1 MDKCFN
7 KSVCR
12 ILEIAEQEMLNC
24 HHPYV
29 GTEHLL
35 LALLKNNNI
44 SEICIKYNLTYKN
57 FKKELI
63 KVVGMASKESVNIL
77 YTPLLKIVIENASK
91 KANKEQKE
99 LDEFYLLSS
108 LLNEQDGIA
117 LQIVSNMGID
127 TESLTNEINKPS
139 LIYQLGVSL
148 NEKESDRVYLRD
160 KEINEVMEILLR
172 KNKNNPLLIGHAG
185 VGKTAIAYELAH
197 MIKEGNVPDKLKN
210 KEIVLI
216 NTSTLIAGTKYR
228 GEFELRVNNLIKEVM
243 KCKNIILFIDEIHTI
258 VKTGASDG
266 SIDAANILKPYLAR
280 GDIKIIGA
288 TTYEEYNEYIKKDPA
303 LVRRFTP
310 VMVNEPSN
318 KDMLTIMDKVKKNY
332 ESFYDLKINKNTIKY
347 LIDITDKYLPNL
359 YNPDKCIEVLD
370 TVCSKKLI
378 DMYKDNSKNKIISNE
393 DIYDVIKISTLR
405 EDKINELYDE
415 LKEKYNEKIVK
426 SIVNLIKDN
435 RFNKYM
441 ILDGLDKNNKI
452 KIIKYISSKFNINMI
467 NINCEEY
474 NDDYSL
480 SKLLSNDYLYNK
492 LEEYPFS
499 FIVFNNYDEANKVL
513 YNLIKT
519 MINSGYITNSLN
531 KKLYLNNSIIFLLNN
546 KEESNLGFNNNL
558 SFVNTGFLSRISC
571 LIVSALSII

>member
-63 KVVGMASKESVNIL
+63 KVIGMASKESVNIL

-117 LQIVSNMGID
+117 LQIVSNMGVD

-288 TTYEEYNEYIKKDPA
+288 STYEEYNEYIKKDPA

-393 DIYDVIKISTLR
+393 DIYDVIKNRVNISTLR

-415 LKEKYNEKIVK
+415 LKEKYNEKTVK
-426 SIVNLIKDN
+426 NIVNLIKDN
-435 RFNKYM
+435 KFNKYM
-441 ILDGLDKNNKI
+441 VLDGLDKNNII

-558 SFVNTGFLSRISC
+558 SFIPQKC
-571 LIVSALSII
+571 

>member
-44 SEICIKYNLTYKN
+44 REICIKYNLTYKN

-63 KVVGMASKESVNIL
+63 KVIGMASKESVNIL

-117 LQIVSNMGID
+117 LQIVSNMGVD
-127 TESLTNEINKPS
+127 TESLTKEINKPS
-139 LIYQLGVSL
+139 LIYELGVSL

-393 DIYDVIKISTLR
+393 DIYDVIKNRVNISTLR

-426 SIVNLIKDN
+426 NIVNLIKDN
-435 RFNKYM
+435 KFNKYM
-441 ILDGLDKNNKI
+441 VLDGLDKNNKI

-558 SFVNTGFLSRISC
+558 SFIPQKC
-571 LIVSALSII
+571 

>member
-63 KVVGMASKESVNIL
+63 KVIGMASKESVNIL

-117 LQIVSNMGID
+117 LQIVSNMGVD

-288 TTYEEYNEYIKKDPA
+288 STYEEYNEYIKKDPA

-332 ESFYDLKINKNTIKY
+332 ESFYYLKINKNTIKY

-393 DIYDVIKISTLR
+393 DIYDVIKNRVNISTLR

-415 LKEKYNEKIVK
+415 LKEKYNEKTVK
-426 SIVNLIKDN
+426 NIVNLIKDN
-435 RFNKYM
+435 KFNKYM
-441 ILDGLDKNNKI
+441 VLDGLDKNNKI

-558 SFVNTGFLSRISC
+558 SFIPQKC
-571 LIVSALSII
+571 

>member
-63 KVVGMASKESVNIL
+63 KVIGMASKESVNIL

-117 LQIVSNMGID
+117 LQIVSNMGVD

-393 DIYDVIKISTLR
+393 DIYDVIKNRVNISTLR

-426 SIVNLIKDN
+426 NIVNLIKEN

-558 SFVNTGFLSRISC
+558 SFIPQKC
-571 LIVSALSII
+571 

>member
-63 KVVGMASKESVNIL
+63 KVIGMASKESVNIL

-117 LQIVSNMGID
+117 LQIVSNMGVD

-148 NEKESDRVYLRD
+148 NEKENDRIYLRD

-393 DIYDVIKISTLR
+393 DIYDVIKNRVNISTLR

-415 LKEKYNEKIVK
+415 LKEKYNEKTVK
-426 SIVNLIKDN
+426 NIVNLIKDN
-435 RFNKYM
+435 KFNKYM
-441 ILDGLDKNNKI
+441 ILDRLDKNNKI

-558 SFVNTGFLSRISC
+558 SFIPQKC
-571 LIVSALSII
+571 

>member
-63 KVVGMASKESVNIL
+63 KVIGMASKESVNIL

-117 LQIVSNMGID
+117 LQIVSNMGVD
-127 TESLTNEINKPS
+127 TKSLTNEINKPS

-393 DIYDVIKISTLR
+393 DIYDVIKNRVNISTLR

-415 LKEKYNEKIVK
+415 LKEKYNEKTVK
-426 SIVNLIKDN
+426 NIVNLIKDN
-435 RFNKYM
+435 KFNKYM
-441 ILDGLDKNNKI
+441 VLDGLDKNNKI

-558 SFVNTGFLSRISC
+558 SFIPQKC
-571 LIVSALSII
+571 

>member
-44 SEICIKYNLTYKN
+44 REICIKYNLTYKN

-63 KVVGMASKESVNIL
+63 KVIGMASKESVNIL

-117 LQIVSNMGID
+117 LQIVSNMGVD

-148 NEKESDRVYLRD
+148 NEKVSDRVYLRD

-347 LIDITDKYLPNL
+347 LIDITYKYLPNL

-393 DIYDVIKISTLR
+393 DIYDVIKNRVNISTLR

-426 SIVNLIKDN
+426 NIVNLIKDN
-435 RFNKYM
+435 KFNKYM

-558 SFVNTGFLSRISC
+558 SFIPQKC
-571 LIVSALSII
+571 

>member
-63 KVVGMASKESVNIL
+63 KVIGMASKESVNIL

-117 LQIVSNMGID
+117 LQIVSNMGVD
-127 TESLTNEINKPS
+127 TKSLTNEINKPS

-288 TTYEEYNEYIKKDPA
+288 TTYEEYNEYIKKDSA

-393 DIYDVIKISTLR
+393 DIYDVIKNRVNISTLR

-415 LKEKYNEKIVK
+415 LKEKYNEKTVK
-426 SIVNLIKDN
+426 NIVNLIKDN
-435 RFNKYM
+435 KFNKYM

-558 SFVNTGFLSRISC
+558 SFIPQKC
-571 LIVSALSII
+571 

>member
-63 KVVGMASKESVNIL
+63 KVIGMASKESVNIL

-117 LQIVSNMGID
+117 LQIVSNMGVD

-216 NTSTLIAGTKYR
+216 NTSALVAGTKYR

-288 TTYEEYNEYIKKDPA
+288 TTYEEYNEYIKKDTA

-393 DIYDVIKISTLR
+393 DIYDVIKNRVNISTLR

-415 LKEKYNEKIVK
+415 LKEKYNEKTVK
-426 SIVNLIKDN
+426 NIVNLIKDN
-435 RFNKYM
+435 KFNKYM

-558 SFVNTGFLSRISC
+558 SFIPQKC
-571 LIVSALSII
+571 

>member
-63 KVVGMASKESVNIL
+63 KVIGMASKESVNIL

-117 LQIVSNMGID
+117 LQIVSNMGVD

-393 DIYDVIKISTLR
+393 DIYDVIKNRVNISTLR

-415 LKEKYNEKIVK
+415 IKEKYNEKTVK
-426 SIVNLIKDN
+426 NIVNLIKDN
-435 RFNKYM
+435 KFNKYM

-558 SFVNTGFLSRISC
+558 SFIPQKC
-571 LIVSALSII
+571 

>member
-44 SEICIKYNLTYKN
+44 REICIKYNLTYKN

-63 KVVGMASKESVNIL
+63 KVIGMASKESVNIL

-117 LQIVSNMGID
+117 LQIVSNMGVD
-127 TESLTNEINKPS
+127 TESLTKEINKPS
-139 LIYQLGVSL
+139 LIYELGVSL

-160 KEINEVMEILLR
+160 REINEVMEILLR

-393 DIYDVIKISTLR
+393 DIYDVIKNRVNISTLK

-426 SIVNLIKDN
+426 NIVNLIKDN
-435 RFNKYM
+435 KFNKYM
-441 ILDGLDKNNKI
+441 VLDGLDKNNKI

-558 SFVNTGFLSRISC
+558 SFIPQKC
-571 LIVSALSII
+571 

>member
-44 SEICIKYNLTYKN
+44 REICIKYNLTYKN

-63 KVVGMASKESVNIL
+63 KVIGMASKESVNIL

-117 LQIVSNMGID
+117 LQIVSNMGVD
-127 TESLTNEINKPS
+127 TESLTKEINKPS
-139 LIYQLGVSL
+139 LIYELGVSL

-185 VGKTAIAYELAH
+185 VGKTAIAYELAR
-197 MIKEGNVPDKLKN
+197 MIKEGNVPEQLKN

-228 GEFELRVNNLIKEVM
+228 GEFELRVNNLIKEVIR
-243 KCKNIILFIDEIHTI
+243 CKNIILFIDEIHTI

-378 DMYKDNSKNKIISNE
+378 DMYKDKSKNKIISNE
-393 DIYDVIKISTLR
+393 DIYDVIKNRVNISTLR

-426 SIVNLIKDN
+426 NIVNLIKDN
-435 RFNKYM
+435 KFNKYM

-558 SFVNTGFLSRISC
+558 SFIPQKC
-571 LIVSALSII
+571 

>member
-63 KVVGMASKESVNIL
+63 KVIGMASKESVNIL

-117 LQIVSNMGID
+117 LQIVSNMGVD

-303 LVRRFTP
+303 LVRRFTS

-393 DIYDVIKISTLR
+393 DIYDVIKNRVNISTLR

-415 LKEKYNEKIVK
+415 LKEKYNEKTVK
-426 SIVNLIKDN
+426 NIVNLIKDN

-558 SFVNTGFLSRISC
+558 SFIPQKC
-571 LIVSALSII
+571 

>member
-63 KVVGMASKESVNIL
+63 KVIGMASKESVNIL

-117 LQIVSNMGID
+117 LQIVSNMGVD

-216 NTSTLIAGTKYR
+216 NTSTLVAGTKYR

-288 TTYEEYNEYIKKDPA
+288 TTYEEYNEYIKKDSA

-393 DIYDVIKISTLR
+393 DIYDVIKNRVNISTLR

-435 RFNKYM
+435 KFNKYM

-558 SFVNTGFLSRISC
+558 SFIPQKC
-571 LIVSALSII
+571 

>member
-63 KVVGMASKESVNIL
+63 KVIGMASKESVNIL

-117 LQIVSNMGID
+117 LQIVSNMGVD

-139 LIYQLGVSL
+139 LIYELGVSL

-393 DIYDVIKISTLR
+393 DIYDVIKNRVNISTLR

-415 LKEKYNEKIVK
+415 LKEKYNEKTVK
-426 SIVNLIKDN
+426 NIVNLIKDN
-435 RFNKYM
+435 KFNKYM

-558 SFVNTGFLSRISC
+558 SFIPQKC
-571 LIVSALSII
+571 

>member
-63 KVVGMASKESVNIL
+63 KVIGMASKESVNIL

-117 LQIVSNMGID
+117 LQIVSNMGVD

-288 TTYEEYNEYIKKDPA
+288 TTYEEYNEYIKKDSA

-347 LIDITDKYLPNL
+347 LIDNTDKYLPNL

-393 DIYDVIKISTLR
+393 DIYDVIKNRVNISTLR

-415 LKEKYNEKIVK
+415 LKEKYNEKTVK
-426 SIVNLIKDN
+426 NIVNLIKDN
-435 RFNKYM
+435 KFNKYM
-441 ILDGLDKNNKI
+441 VLDGLDKNNKI

-558 SFVNTGFLSRISC
+558 SFIPQKC
-571 LIVSALSII
+571 

>member
-44 SEICIKYNLTYKN
+44 REICIKYNLTYKN

-63 KVVGMASKESVNIL
+63 KVIGMASKESVNIL

-117 LQIVSNMGID
+117 LQIVSNMGVD

-347 LIDITDKYLPNL
+347 LIDITYKYLPNL

-393 DIYDVIKISTLR
+393 DIYDVIKNRVNISTLR

-426 SIVNLIKDN
+426 NIVNLIKDN
-435 RFNKYM
+435 KFNKYM

-558 SFVNTGFLSRISC
+558 SFIPQKC
-571 LIVSALSII
+571 

>member
-7 KSVCR
+7 KSICR

-44 SEICIKYNLTYKN
+44 REICIKYNLTYKN

-63 KVVGMASKESVNIL
+63 KVIGMASKESVNIL

-117 LQIVSNMGID
+117 LQIVSNMGVD
-127 TESLTNEINKPS
+127 TESLTKEINKPS
-139 LIYQLGVSL
+139 LIYELGVSL
-148 NEKESDRVYLRD
+148 KEKESDRVYLRD

-359 YNPDKCIEVLD
+359 YNPDKCIEILD

-393 DIYDVIKISTLR
+393 DIYDVIKNRVNISTLR
-405 EDKINELYDE
+405 EDKIDELYDE

-426 SIVNLIKDN
+426 NIVNLIKDN
-435 RFNKYM
+435 KFNKYM

-558 SFVNTGFLSRISC
+558 SFIPQKC
-571 LIVSALSII
+571 

>member
-44 SEICIKYNLTYKN
+44 REICIKYNLTYKN

-63 KVVGMASKESVNIL
+63 KVIGMASKESVNIL

-117 LQIVSNMGID
+117 LQIVSNMGVD
-127 TESLTNEINKPS
+127 TESLTKEINKPS
-139 LIYQLGVSL
+139 LIYELGVSL

-185 VGKTAIAYELAH
+185 VGKTAIAYELAR
-197 MIKEGNVPDKLKN
+197 MIKEGNVPEQLKN

-280 GDIKIIGA
+280 GDIKIVGA

-378 DMYKDNSKNKIISNE
+378 DMYKDNNKNKIISNE
-393 DIYDVIKISTLR
+393 DIYDVIKNRVNISTLR

-426 SIVNLIKDN
+426 NIVNLIKDN
-435 RFNKYM
+435 KFNKYM

-558 SFVNTGFLSRISC
+558 SFIPQKC
-571 LIVSALSII
+571 

>member
-63 KVVGMASKESVNIL
+63 KVIGMASKESVNIL

-117 LQIVSNMGID
+117 LQIVSNMGVD

-393 DIYDVIKISTLR
+393 DIYDVIKNRVNISTLR

-426 SIVNLIKDN
+426 NIVNLIKDN

-499 FIVFNNYDEANKVL
+499 FIVFSNYDEANKVL

-558 SFVNTGFLSRISC
+558 SFIPQKC
-571 LIVSALSII
+571 

>member
-63 KVVGMASKESVNIL
+63 KVIGMASKESVNIL

-117 LQIVSNMGID
+117 LQIVSNMGVD

-216 NTSTLIAGTKYR
+216 NTSTLVAGTKYR

-393 DIYDVIKISTLR
+393 DIYDVIKNRVNISTLR

-426 SIVNLIKDN
+426 NIVNLIKDN
-435 RFNKYM
+435 KFNKYM

-558 SFVNTGFLSRISC
+558 SFIPQKC
-571 LIVSALSII
+571 

>member
-44 SEICIKYNLTYKN
+44 REICIKYNLTYKN

-63 KVVGMASKESVNIL
+63 KVIGMASKESVNIL

-117 LQIVSNMGID
+117 LQIVSNMGVD

-393 DIYDVIKISTLR
+393 DIYVVIKNRVNISTLR

-426 SIVNLIKDN
+426 NIVNLIKDN
-435 RFNKYM
+435 KFNKYM

-558 SFVNTGFLSRISC
+558 SFIPQKC
-571 LIVSALSII
+571 

>member
-63 KVVGMASKESVNIL
+63 KVIGMASKESVNIL

-117 LQIVSNMGID
+117 LQIVSNMGVD

-393 DIYDVIKISTLR
+393 DIYDVIKNRVNISTLR

-426 SIVNLIKDN
+426 NIVNLIKDN
-435 RFNKYM
+435 KFNKYM
-441 ILDGLDKNNKI
+441 VLDGLDKNNKI

-558 SFVNTGFLSRISC
+558 SFIPQKC
-571 LIVSALSII
+571 

>member
-63 KVVGMASKESVNIL
+63 KVIGMASKESVNIL

-117 LQIVSNMGID
+117 LQIVSNMGVD

-216 NTSTLIAGTKYR
+216 NTSTLVAGTKYR

-288 TTYEEYNEYIKKDPA
+288 TTYEEYNEYIKKDSA

-393 DIYDVIKISTLR
+393 DIYDVIKNRVNISTLR

-415 LKEKYNEKIVK
+415 LKEKYNEKTVK
-426 SIVNLIKDN
+426 NIVNLIKDN
-435 RFNKYM
+435 KFNKYM
-441 ILDGLDKNNKI
+441 VLDGLDKNNKI

-558 SFVNTGFLSRISC
+558 SFIPQKC
-571 LIVSALSII
+571 

>member
-63 KVVGMASKESVNIL
+63 KVIGMASKESVNIL

-393 DIYDVIKISTLR
+393 DIYDVIKNRVNISTLR

-415 LKEKYNEKIVK
+415 LKEKYNEKTVK
-426 SIVNLIKDN
+426 NIVNLIKDN
-435 RFNKYM
+435 KFNKYM
-441 ILDGLDKNNKI
+441 VLDGLDKNNKI

-558 SFVNTGFLSRISC
+558 SFIPQKC
-571 LIVSALSII
+571 

>member
-12 ILEIAEQEMLNC
+12 ILEIAEQEMLSC

-44 SEICIKYNLTYKN
+44 REICIKYNLTYKN

-63 KVVGMASKESVNIL
+63 KVIGMASKESVNIL

-127 TESLTNEINKPS
+127 TESLTKEINKPS
-139 LIYQLGVSL
+139 LIYELGVSL

-378 DMYKDNSKNKIISNE
+378 DMYKNNSNNKMISNE
-393 DIYDVIKISTLR
+393 DIYEVIKNRVNISTLR
-405 EDKINELYDE
+405 EDKIDELYDE
-415 LKEKYNEKIVK
+415 LKKKYNEKIVK
-426 SIVNLIKDN
+426 NIVNLIKDN
-435 RFNKYM
+435 KFNKYM
-441 ILDGLDKNNKI
+441 VLDGLDKNNKI

-513 YNLIKT
+513 YNLIKM

-558 SFVNTGFLSRISC
+558 SFIPQKC
-571 LIVSALSII
+571 

>member
-63 KVVGMASKESVNIL
+63 KVIGMASKESVNIL

-117 LQIVSNMGID
+117 LQIVSNMGVD

-393 DIYDVIKISTLR
+393 DIYDVIKNRVNISTLR

-435 RFNKYM
+435 KFNKYM
-441 ILDGLDKNNKI
+441 VLDGLDKNNKI

-558 SFVNTGFLSRISC
+558 SFIPQKC
-571 LIVSALSII
+571 

>member
-44 SEICIKYNLTYKN
+44 REICIKYNLTYKN

-63 KVVGMASKESVNIL
+63 KVIGMASKESVNIL

-117 LQIVSNMGID
+117 LQIVSNMGVD

-393 DIYDVIKISTLR
+393 DIYDVIKNRVNISTLR

-426 SIVNLIKDN
+426 NIVNLIKDN
-435 RFNKYM
+435 KFNKYM

-480 SKLLSNDYLYNK
+480 NKLLSNDYLYNK

-558 SFVNTGFLSRISC
+558 SFIPQKC
-571 LIVSALSII
+571 

>member
-63 KVVGMASKESVNIL
+63 KVIGMASKESVNIL

-117 LQIVSNMGID
+117 LQIVSNMGVD

-288 TTYEEYNEYIKKDPA
+288 TTYEEYNEYIKKDSA

-393 DIYDVIKISTLR
+393 DIYDVIKNRVNISTLR

-415 LKEKYNEKIVK
+415 LKEKYNEKTVK
-426 SIVNLIKDN
+426 NIVNLIKDN
-435 RFNKYM
+435 KFNKYM
-441 ILDGLDKNNKI
+441 VLDGLDKNNKI

-558 SFVNTGFLSRISC
+558 SFIPQKC
-571 LIVSALSII
+571 

>member
-63 KVVGMASKESVNIL
+63 KVIGMASKESVNIL

-117 LQIVSNMGID
+117 LQIVSNMGVD

-378 DMYKDNSKNKIISNE
+378 DMYKDNSNNKIISNE
-393 DIYDVIKISTLR
+393 DIYDVIKNRVNISTLR

-426 SIVNLIKDN
+426 NIVNLIKDN

-558 SFVNTGFLSRISC
+558 SFIPQKC
-571 LIVSALSII
+571 

>member
-44 SEICIKYNLTYKN
+44 SEICLKYNLTYKN

-63 KVVGMASKESVNIL
+63 KVIGMASKESINIL

-117 LQIVSNMGID
+117 LQIVSNMGVD
-127 TESLTNEINKPS
+127 TESLTKEINKPS
-139 LIYQLGVSL
+139 LIYELGVSL

-197 MIKEGNVPDKLKN
+197 MIKEGNVPEQLKN
-210 KEIVLI
+210 KEIILI

-228 GEFELRVNNLIKEVM
+228 GEFELRVNNLIKEVIR
-243 KCKNIILFIDEIHTI
+243 CKNIILFIDEIHTI

-378 DMYKDNSKNKIISNE
+378 DMYKDNNKNRIISNE
-393 DIYDVIKISTLR
+393 DIYDVIKNRVNINTLK

-426 SIVNLIKDN
+426 NIVNLIKDN
-435 RFNKYM
+435 KFNKYM

-558 SFVNTGFLSRISC
+558 SFIPQKC
-571 LIVSALSII
+571 

>member
-44 SEICIKYNLTYKN
+44 REICIKYNLTYKN

-63 KVVGMASKESVNIL
+63 KVIGMASKESVNIL

-117 LQIVSNMGID
+117 LQIVSNMGVD

-378 DMYKDNSKNKIISNE
+378 DMYKDNNKNKIISNE
-393 DIYDVIKISTLR
+393 DIYDVIKNRVNISTLK

-426 SIVNLIKDN
+426 NIVNLIKDN
-435 RFNKYM
+435 KFNKYM

-558 SFVNTGFLSRISC
+558 SFIPQKC
-571 LIVSALSII
+571 

>member
-63 KVVGMASKESVNIL
+63 KVIGMASKESVNIL

-117 LQIVSNMGID
+117 LQIVSNMGVD

-393 DIYDVIKISTLR
+393 DIYDVIKNRVNISTLR

-435 RFNKYM
+435 KFNKYM

-558 SFVNTGFLSRISC
+558 SFIPQKC
-571 LIVSALSII
+571 

>member
-63 KVVGMASKESVNIL
+63 KVIGMASKESVNIL

-117 LQIVSNMGID
+117 LQIVSNMGVD

-148 NEKESDRVYLRD
+148 NEKENDRIYLRD

-393 DIYDVIKISTLR
+393 DIYDVIKNRVNISTLR

-415 LKEKYNEKIVK
+415 LKEKYNEKTVK
-426 SIVNLIKDN
+426 NIVNLIKDN
-435 RFNKYM
+435 KFNKYM
-441 ILDGLDKNNKI
+441 VLDGLDKNNKI

-558 SFVNTGFLSRISC
+558 SFIPQKC
-571 LIVSALSII
+571 

>member
-63 KVVGMASKESVNIL
+63 KVIGMASKESVNIL

-117 LQIVSNMGID
+117 LQIVSNMGVD

-318 KDMLTIMDKVKKNY
+318 KDMLTIVDKVKKNY

-393 DIYDVIKISTLR
+393 DIYDVIKNRVNISTLR

-415 LKEKYNEKIVK
+415 LKEKYNEKTVK
-426 SIVNLIKDN
+426 NIVNLIKDN
-435 RFNKYM
+435 KFNKYM

-558 SFVNTGFLSRISC
+558 SFIPQKC
-571 LIVSALSII
+571 

>member
-63 KVVGMASKESVNIL
+63 KVIGMASKESVNIL

-117 LQIVSNMGID
+117 LQIVSNMGVD
-127 TESLTNEINKPS
+127 TESLTNEINKPT

-393 DIYDVIKISTLR
+393 DIYDVIKNRVNISTLR

-415 LKEKYNEKIVK
+415 LKEKYNEKTVK
-426 SIVNLIKDN
+426 NIVNLIKDN
-435 RFNKYM
+435 KFNKYM
-441 ILDGLDKNNKI
+441 VLDGLDKNNKI

-558 SFVNTGFLSRISC
+558 SFIPQKC
-571 LIVSALSII
+571 

>member
-63 KVVGMASKESVNIL
+63 KVIGMASKESVNIL

-117 LQIVSNMGID
+117 LQIVSNMGVD

-243 KCKNIILFIDEIHTI
+243 KYKNIILFIDEIHTI

-393 DIYDVIKISTLR
+393 DIYDVIKNRVNISTLR

-415 LKEKYNEKIVK
+415 LKEKYNEKTVK
-426 SIVNLIKDN
+426 NIVNLIKDN
-435 RFNKYM
+435 KFNKYM

-558 SFVNTGFLSRISC
+558 SFIPQKC
-571 LIVSALSII
+571 

>member
-63 KVVGMASKESVNIL
+63 KVIGMASKESVNIL

-318 KDMLTIMDKVKKNY
+318 KDMLMIMDKVKKNY
-332 ESFYDLKINKNTIKY
+332 ENFYDLKINKNTIKY

-393 DIYDVIKISTLR
+393 DIYDVIKNRVNISTLR

-415 LKEKYNEKIVK
+415 LKEKYNEKTVK
-426 SIVNLIKDN
+426 NIVNLIKDN
-435 RFNKYM
+435 KFNKYM

-558 SFVNTGFLSRISC
+558 SFIPQKC
-571 LIVSALSII
+571 